1 MTMLARAQ
9 QLNDELVRLRR
20 DIHAHPELGFQE
32 FRTAALVADT
42 LREIGGIDIRTG
54 VGKTGV
60 VGSIGTGD
68 GPTIGIRA
76 DMDALPILE
85 ATGTAFASQT
95 AGVMHACGHDAHTAI
110 LLGVAHLLKEEF
122 AKGTLKGNV
131 RFLFQPAEEVGGD
144 GVSGAPLMMKDGAM
158 DGIDHVIAL
167 HVISDIPYGQAGM
180 VRGPNTAASDGFKG
194 WVRASG
200 GHGAYPH
207 LGGDPVSMA
216 ATVIQALNGIVS
228 RKIDPMKPA
237 VCSIGMVQ
245 GGGAFNVIPAEV
257 MIGGT
262 LRSFDP
268 GVREQLFVEVERA
281 FSLASAMGG
290 SYELNLQ
297 RGYPA
302 GINDATVA
310 QWLDDVASAY
320 IGADNIDRVTN
331 GMGGEDFAYMQQHA
345 PGAMMMVGA
354 GIGDIKRP
362 HHTPV
367 FDIDERCMPLGA
379 AILAET
385 VRRYLSR

>member
-1 MTMLARAQ
+1 
-9 QLNDELVRLRR
+9 
-20 DIHAHPELGFQE
+20 
-32 FRTAALVADT
+32 
-42 LREIGGIDIRTG
+42 
-54 VGKTGV
+54 
-60 VGSIGTGD
+60 
-68 GPTIGIRA
+68 
-76 DMDALPILE
+76 
-85 ATGTAFASQT
+85 
-95 AGVMHACGHDAHTAI
+95 
-110 LLGVAHLLKEEF
+110 
-122 AKGTLKGNV
+122 
-131 RFLFQPAEEVGGD
+131 
-144 GVSGAPLMMKDGAM
+144 
-158 DGIDHVIAL
+158 
-167 HVISDIPYGQAGM
+167 
-180 VRGPNTAASDGFKG
+180 
-194 WVRASG
+194 
-200 GHGAYPH
+200 
-207 LGGDPVSMA
+207 PVSMA
-216 ATVIQALNGIVS
+216 ATVVQALNGIVS

-237 VCSIGMVQ
+237 VCSIGMIQ

-281 FSLASAMGG
+281 FSLATAMGG

-310 QWLDDVASAY
+310 QWLDDVASDF

-331 GMGGEDFAYMQQHA
+331 GMGGEDFAYMQQQA
-345 PGAMMMVGA
+345 PGATRRVGA

-367 FDIDERCMPLGA
+367 FDIDERCIPLGT